1 MMIRVLATLFS
12 ALLLLIAAA
21 VVAGSVMF
29 HRYGKDLPDIRQLAT
44 YEPAVTT
51 RVYSG
56 DGRLLAEYAAEKR
69 VFVPIGSIPPRLA
82 EAFLSAE
89 DKNFYKHSGIDTT
102 GVIRAI
108 VTNLE
113 NFGSDRRL
121 VGASTIPQQVAK
133 NFLLSGEV
141 SFDRKIKEAI
151 LAFRM
156 GQALSKQRIL
166 ELYLNEIYLGSSA
179 YGVAAAALNYFDK
192 SLDELTLPE
201 MATLAALPKGPNNY
215 DPIRQPAA
223 AKMRR
228 DWVIGRMLE
237 DGHIT
242 LQEAEE
248 ARNTPLVT
256 RRGKMADV
264 ASADYFAEE
273 VRRDLIR
280 RYGEDALY
288 KSGLVVYST
297 VDQRLQEIADQS
309 LRNGLEEYDRRHGW
323 RGPVAQLP
331 PNMSGVEKNSGRGD
345 RQNAARIPA
354 DWRERLAAI
363 PVPPGMGEWQLAVL
377 LGEGDGRIGFADGRI
392 GRIPPE
398 QMSWIRRRSNG
409 HGSARAGDVIMVE
422 SIGANAWAPRQVPKV
437 EGALVAIDPHTGRV
451 LAMSGGWDYRR
462 SEFNRAT
469 QAMRQP
475 GSAFKPI
482 VYLCALEAGY
492 TPSSVIKDAPITLSQ
507 GPGEPAWRPMNYSNR
522 FYGPTTLRVGLEQSR
537 NVMTVR
543 LAQAVG
549 MDKVADCA
557 KRLGVFDAMPHY
569 LSYALGAGETTVMRL
584 TTAFAMLVN
593 GGRQVEPTV
602 IDRVQDR
609 YGKVIFRQDQRAC
622 PDCQV
627 DAWEGQAMPEPIDL
641 RPAVTDPHSAY
652 QVVSMLQGVVERGTG
667 ERAQIAGRPI
677 AGKTGTSSDAKDV
690 WFVGFSPDLVVGVFI
705 GYDEPASL
713 GDHAAGGTVAAPI
726 FANFMREALK
736 DKPTIPFRTPP
747 GVRLVRVD
755 AATGRPAAAA
765 NPRVIFEAFKPGTA
779 PEATGSARSF
789 RSGQRVG
796 DSPDIGTGG
805 LY

>member
-1 MMIRVLATLFS
+1 MIRVLASLFS
-12 ALLLLIAAA
+12 VLLLLMVAAIAA
-21 VVAGSVMF
+21 GLVMF
-29 HRYGKDLPDIRQLAT
+29 YRYGRDLPDIRQLAT

-69 VFVPIGSIPPRLA
+69 VFVPISSIPPRLA
-82 EAFLSAE
+82 KAFLSAE
-89 DKNFYKHSGIDTT
+89 DKNFYEHKGVDTA
-102 GVIRAI
+102 GVVRAI

-141 SFDRKIKEAI
+141 SFERKVKEAI

-166 ELYLNEIYLGSSA
+166 ELYLNEIYLGSGA

-223 AKMRR
+223 AKARR
-228 DWVIGRMLE
+228 DWVLGRMFE
-237 DGHIT
+237 DGHIN
-242 LQEAEE
+242 AEE
-248 ARNTPLVT
+248 AQQAHNTPLVP
-256 RRGKMADV
+256 RRGKMTEL

-288 KSGLVVYST
+288 KRGLVVYST
-297 VDQRLQEIADQS
+297 VDQRLQEIADKT
-309 LRNGLEEYDRRHGW
+309 LRRGLEEYDRQHGW
-323 RGPVAQLP
+323 RGPVARLAAAGS
-331 PNMSGVEKNSGRGD
+331 NSAGRLGGVGV
-345 RQNAARIPA
+345 PA

-363 PVPPGMGEWQLAVL
+363 PPPPGIGNWQLAVL
-377 LGEGDGRIGFADGRI
+377 LQTREGEGRIGFADGQT
-392 GRIPPE
+392 GRIPAE
-398 QMSWIRRRSNG
+398 QMRWIRRISNG
-409 HGSARAGDVIMVE
+409 HSGAQAGDVIMVE
-422 SIGANAWAPRQVPKV
+422 ALGGDAWAPRQVPKV

-451 LAMSGGWDYRR
+451 LAMSGGWDYRL

-469 QAMRQP
+469 QALRQP

-492 TPSSVIKDAPITLSQ
+492 TPSSIVKDAPITLSQ
-507 GPGEPAWRPMNYSNR
+507 GPGEPPWRPMNYSNR

-543 LAQAVG
+543 LAQQVG

-557 KRLGVFDAMPHY
+557 KRLGVFDTMPHY
-569 LSYALGAGETTVMRL
+569 LSYALGAGETTVLRL

-593 GGRQVEPTV
+593 GGRQIEPTV

-609 YGKVIFRQDQRAC
+609 YGRIIFRQDQRGC
-622 PDCQV
+622 LDCQV
-627 DAWEGQAMPEPIDL
+627 EAWEGQPMPEPIDL
-641 RPAVTDPHSAY
+641 RKEVTDPHSAY
-652 QVVSMLQGVVERGTG
+652 QVVSMLQGVVDRGTG
-667 ERAQIAGRPI
+667 ERAKIDGRPL
-677 AGKTGTSSDAKDV
+677 AGKTGTSTDAKDV
-690 WFVGFSPDLVVGVFI
+690 WFVGFAPDLAVGVFI

-726 FANFMREALK
+726 FASFMREALK
-736 DKPTIPFRTPP
+736 DKPAIPFRTPP
-747 GVRLVRVD
+747 GVRLMRVD
-755 AATGRPAAAA
+755 AATGRPAASA
-765 NPRVIFEAFKPGTA
+765 NPRVILEAFKPGTA
-779 PEATGSARSF
+779 PEATAVGSRPS
-789 RSGQRVG
+789 RGVDG
-796 DSPDIGTGG
+796 SPDIGTGG